1 MPLWFDRRHHL
12 RAAERRQWW
21 LWSLRRGCMGQQLP
35 LLSTRLMLPRV
46 LLRKSS
52 YLLPI
57 HSPNERIKKK
67 LVSVMASA
75 VLENIANHTDDGKW
89 YCEVS

>member
-1 MPLWFDRRHHL
+1 
-12 RAAERRQWW
+12 
-21 LWSLRRGCMGQQLP
+21 
-35 LLSTRLMLPRV
+35 MLPRV
-46 LLRKSS
+46 LLKKFS

-57 HSPNERIKKK
+57 HSPNPRMKKK